1 MNIFRQLAEKPWLTP
16 QSVAAP
22 PALVRSVKPAR
33 TRAGLWLFL
42 SIVTMLFFLLIM
54 AYAGRMMFEDWRP
67 GPTVN
72 LLWFNTLALFGC
84 SVAMQWA
91 TDAARRG
98 TVDSAWSSLLA
109 GGLLALVFLIGQFLA
124 WLQLS
129 GMSDFGL
136 AIPAIAFF
144 YLITGLHAL
153 HIAGGLAVWGMTVA
167 KIWEGGDPARIRQ
180 NIELCTI
187 YWHFMFGV
195 WVVLF
200 VLLFSGNNMSAVLA
214 FCGLK

>member
-1 MNIFRQLAEKPWLTP
+1 MNIFHQLAEKPWLAP
-16 QSVAAP
+16 QSVVAP
-22 PALVRSVKPAR
+22 RSLSPNVKS
-33 TRAGLWLFL
+33 TETKTGLWLFL

-54 AYAGRMMFEDWRP
+54 AYAGRMTFEDWRP
-67 GPTVN
+67 GPTFN

-91 TDAARRG
+91 TNAARRG
-98 TVDSAWSSLLA
+98 AIGNARPSLLA
-109 GGLLALVFLIGQFLA
+109 GGVLALVFLFGQLLA

-129 GMSDFGL
+129 GMSNFGL
-136 AIPAIAFF
+136 AIPAVAFF

-153 HIAGGLAVWGMTVA
+153 HIAGGLVVWGKTVA
-167 KIWEGGDPARIRQ
+167 KFRDGDDPAKIRQ
-180 NIELCTI
+180 SIELCTI

-195 WVVLF
+195 WLVLF
-200 VLLFSGNNMSAVLA
+200 VLLFSGNNLSAVLA

>member
-1 MNIFRQLAEKPWLTP
+1 MNIFRQLTEKPWLTP
-16 QSVAAP
+16 QSVAAAP
-22 PALVRSVKPAR
+22 LLVHSVKS
-33 TRAGLWLFL
+33 TKTKVGLWLFL
-42 SIVTMLFFLLIM
+42 SIVTVLFFLLIV
-54 AYAGRMMFEDWRP
+54 AYAGRMTLEDWRP
-67 GPTVN
+67 GPTFN

-91 TDAARRG
+91 TDVARRG
-98 TVDSAWSSLLA
+98 TVGSAWFSLLA
-109 GGLLALVFLIGQFLA
+109 GGLLALVFLVGQLLA

-129 GMSDFGL
+129 GMSNFGL
-136 AIPAIAFF
+136 AIPAVAFF

-153 HIAGGLAVWGMTVA
+153 HIAGGLVAWSTTVA
-167 KIWEGGDPARIRQ
+167 KMWEGDDPAKIRQ
-180 NIELCTI
+180 SIELCTI

-200 VLLFSGNNMSAVLA
+200 VLLFSGNNLSAVLA